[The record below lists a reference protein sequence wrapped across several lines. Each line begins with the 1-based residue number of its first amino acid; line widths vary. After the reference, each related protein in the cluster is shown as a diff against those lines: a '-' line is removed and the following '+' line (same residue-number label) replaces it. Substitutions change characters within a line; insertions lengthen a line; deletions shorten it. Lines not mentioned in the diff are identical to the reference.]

1 MTGSAAMFAEEL
13 DAEDSTV
20 AMSDGGFTVSF
31 LANGL
36 EADDFTAKAVF
47 IVVGVAICSWR
58 LSSDAFLAKGLQA
71 DGNTGLR
78 KEGLVLGAVTTCSML
93 VALESIF
100 AKGLE
105 VEGFIV
111 LRKDDFIGVVALVSF
126 TFPDDPA
133 KLVSF
138 AEGCIGL
145 TSDMN
150 ELPAELLLPRYPA
163 PVLFPNESSVVRVG
177 VEGVL
182 NSIGDDMSPLVG

>member
-1 MTGSAAMFAEEL
+1 MFAEEL

-20 AMSDGGFTVSF
+20 AMSDGDFTVSF

-36 EADDFTAKAVF
+36 EADGFTALEKAVF
-47 IVVGVAICSWR
+47 IVVGAAICSWR
-58 LSSDAFLAKGLQA
+58 LSSDAFLAKGLQS

-78 KEGLVLGAVTTCSML
+78 KEGLALGAVTTCSML
-93 VALESIF
+93 VAVESIF

-126 TFPDDPA
+126 AFPDDPA